1 MRFFA
6 CCLLQIVS
14 LSLGLAITQA
24 ADRPLNLLYITA
36 DDMNWDSS
44 GWMGNKT
51 GAAPTL
57 DALAVLS

>member
-1 MRFFA
+1 MRSLA
-6 CCLLQIVS
+6 CSFLQIVS
-14 LSLGLAITQA
+14 LSLGPAIA
-24 ADRPLNLLYITA
+24 EVADRPLNLLYISA
-36 DDMNWDSS
+36 EDVNWNSS